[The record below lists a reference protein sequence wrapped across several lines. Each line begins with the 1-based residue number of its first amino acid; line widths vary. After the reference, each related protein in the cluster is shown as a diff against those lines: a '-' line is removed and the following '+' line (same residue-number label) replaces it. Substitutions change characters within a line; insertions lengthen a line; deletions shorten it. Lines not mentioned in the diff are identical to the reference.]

1 MTKHIFVVLMMV
13 VSFASIQAQD
23 LRSMRILERRTVGV
37 FSTNEWDKA
46 LREVRAF
53 WGGYYSS
60 RSNLSADQIR
70 AVYAASEQRHNCVY
84 VGTIWLPGKLFYDAS
99 KRMEFTNSW
108 HAASGKSC
116 IILPSEKLIEKGT
129 AQPVSLLDI
138 YTGSAPSRGS
148 HSAGYDRVFNN
159 AAVSTFPQKIDATGR
174 VVWIATNGRRD
185 IEELEWVDAE
195 IERVLDNERT
205 KWAVARGMTL
215 EEAKERYAK
224 WLEIEAINTRLRT
237 IGAIEK
243 REATQDELLVIK
255 EELMRLR
262 EAKTILEKK

>member
-60 RSNLSADQIR
+60 RSYLSADQIR
-70 AVYAASEQRHNCVY
+70 AVYAASEQLHNCVY
-84 VGTIWLPGKLFYDAS
+84 VGTIWLPGMLFYDAS

-129 AQPVSLLDI
+129 ARVFSPL
-138 YTGSAPSRGS
+138 GSRES
-148 HSAGYDRVFNN
+148 HSAEYDCVFNN

-215 EEAKERYAK
+215 EEAKERYTK
-224 WLEIEAINTRLRT
+224 WREIEAINTRLRT